1 MPSNARRSIISIP
14 ARRADAHGLTLSLMW
29 PLPEPP
35 SSSPANSRTSIRVA
49 IISDIHYACEAE
61 KAQRHTI
68 LDPIQPRWR
77 RQLVYHY
84 RYWFWLRD
92 AFAHNHLLDRFLA
105 ENAEA
110 DLCVANGDFSCDS
123 AYLGLMD
130 EPAFQS
136 ATECLEKL
144 RSVFGERLH
153 ATFGDH
159 EIGKKMLAADVGGLR
174 LTGYRRAQVELGLRP
189 LWSFEVG
196 RYVLI
201 GITSTLVAMPVYE
214 QEALAEEIPEWR
226 RLHDEHMQGIR
237 KIFSNLKPD
246 QRVLL
251 FCHDP
256 TALPYL
262 WHDETIREK
271 LPQIER
277 TIIGHLH
284 SPSMLWQSRLLSG
297 LPVINFLGHTPR
309 RLSSALREARHW
321 KPFKILLCPSPSGMQ
336 LFKDGGYYLAHL
348 DPEARRPVR
357 FTFRPLTW

>member
-1 MPSNARRSIISIP
+1 
-14 ARRADAHGLTLSLMW
+14 MW
-29 PLPEPP
+29 PSPEPP
-35 SSSPANSRTSIRVA
+35 SFSSGNSRSSVRVA
-49 IISDIHYACEAE
+49 IISDIHYACAAEA
-61 KAQRHTI
+61 ARGRTI

-77 RQLVYHY
+77 RQMVYFY

-92 AFAHNHLLDRFLA
+92 AFAHNPLLDRFLA
-105 ENAEA
+105 ETTEA
-110 DLCVANGDFSCDS
+110 DLCIANGDFSCDS
-123 AYLGLMD
+123 AYLGFMD
-130 EPAFQS
+130 PAALQS
-136 ATECLEKL
+136 ATECLGKL
-144 RSVFGERLH
+144 RAAFGERFH

-159 EIGKKMLAADVGGLR
+159 EIGKKMLAADIGGLR
-174 LTGYRRAQVELGLRP
+174 LGSYHRAERQLNLRP

-214 QEALAEEIPEWR
+214 KEALEEEIPEWR
-226 RLHDEHMQGIR
+226 RLRAEHMQGIR
-237 KIFSNLKPD
+237 EIFSRLKPD

-256 TALPYL
+256 TALPFL

-284 SPSMLWQSRLLSG
+284 SKAMLWQSRLLAG

-309 RLSSALREARHW
+309 RLSAALNEARHW
-321 KPFKILLCPSPSGMQ
+321 KPFQILLCPSPPGMQ
-336 LFKDGGYYLAHL
+336 FFKDGGYYLAHL
-348 DPEARRPVR
+348 DPDAQRPAQ

>member
-1 MPSNARRSIISIP
+1 MWQWP
-14 ARRADAHGLTLSLMW
+14 AT
-29 PLPEPP
+29 P
-35 SSSPANSRTSIRVA
+35 SSSPENHRSSVRIA
-49 IISDIHYACEAE
+49 IISDIHYACAAEA
-61 KAQRHTI
+61 ARRHTI
-68 LDPIQPRWR
+68 LDPIHPLWR
-77 RQLVYHY
+77 RRMVYFY

-105 ENAEA
+105 ETTEV
-110 DLCVANGDFSCDS
+110 DFCVANGDFSCDS

-130 EPAFQS
+130 EAAFQS
-136 ATECLEKL
+136 AIECLGKL
-144 RSVFGERLH
+144 HSAFGERFH
-153 ATFGDH
+153 ATYGDH

-174 LTGYRRAQVELGLRP
+174 LGSYWRARSELGLRP

-201 GITSTLVAMPVYE
+201 GITSTLVAMPIYE
-214 QEALAEEIPEWR
+214 KEALEEETPEWR
-226 RLHDEHMQGIR
+226 RLREEHMEGIR
-237 KIFSNLKPD
+237 KIFSQLKPD

-256 TALPYL
+256 TALPFL
-262 WHDETIREK
+262 WHDKSVREK

-284 SPSMLWQSRLLSG
+284 SKTMLWQSRLLSG
-297 LPVINFLGHTPR
+297 MPVIHFLGHTPR

-321 KPFKILLCPSPSGMQ
+321 KPFKILLCPSPPGMQ

-348 DPEARRPVR
+348 DPEAQRPAQ

>member
-1 MPSNARRSIISIP
+1 MNAR
-14 ARRADAHGLTLSLMW
+14 
-29 PLPEPP
+29 
-35 SSSPANSRTSIRVA
+35 SSVRIA
-49 IISDIHYACEAE
+49 IISDIHYACAAEA
-61 KAQRHTI
+61 ARRDTI
-68 LDPIQPRWR
+68 LDPIHPRWR
-77 RQLVYHY
+77 RKMVHAY
-84 RYWFWLRD
+84 RYWLWMRD

-105 ENAEA
+105 ETVEA

-123 AYLGLMD
+123 AYLGLVD
-130 EPAFQS
+130 DAAFQS
-136 ATECLEKL
+136 ATECLAKL
-144 RSVFGERLH
+144 RSVFGDRFH

-174 LTGYRRAQVELGLRP
+174 LASYHRAERELMMRP
-189 LWSFEVG
+189 LWRAEVG
-196 RYVLI
+196 RYVLV

-226 RLHDEHMQGIR
+226 SLRENHMQGIR
-237 KIFSNLKPD
+237 KIFSDLEPG
-246 QRVLL
+246 QRVIL

-256 TALPYL
+256 TALPFL

-277 TIIGHLH
+277 TVIGHLH
-284 SPSMLWQSRLLSG
+284 SESMLWQSRLLAG

-321 KPFKILLCPSPSGMQ
+321 KPFKILLCPSPPGMQ
-336 LFKDGGYYLAHL
+336 FFKDGGYYLAHL
-348 DPEARRPVR
+348 DPEAQSPVR